1 MVHNSCYRILA
12 AAVNQSTGRANCLA
26 AGGRLA
32 LVSTAEEMSALQA
45 YILLQGVVEMW
56 MWVDGTDA
64 VTEAVW
70 LTDSGDV
77 MSYTGFT
84 GNEPNGGVGE
94 NCIAIL
100 KMDINFNVVD
110 YPCGINV
117 NYSLCEF

>member
-45 YILLQGVVEMW
+45 YMQQQGVIEML
-56 MWVDGTDA
+56 WVDGTDA
-64 VTEAVW
+64 VTEGVW

-77 MSYTGFT
+77 MSYMGFT
-84 GNEPNGGVGE
+84 VNEPNGGVEE
-94 NCIAIL
+94 NCIVIF
-100 KMDINFNVVD
+100 KTDIAFHVTDVPCDYSNV
-110 YPCGINV
+110 
-117 NYSLCEF
+117 YSFCEF